1 MNSIHRGAKILI
13 PISNF
18 IDREKVAKALHAV
31 STPETHSIVLLHI
44 IEVPSL
50 TSPIDA
56 SHFKEEVDKAAEKLE
71 RVAEWIRRQG
81 YKAQVKVL
89 VARDVAEGIVEESN
103 IGGYQIILMMKRKVR
118 GGLSKLLHRSV
129 SEKVIRS
136 TKAMVLTFLVEHARK
151 LQI

>member
-1 MNSIHRGAKILI
+1 MKPFHKGARILI

-18 IDREKVAKALHAV
+18 IDREKVAKALDAV
-31 STPETHSIVLLHI
+31 STPETHSIVLLHV

-50 TSPIDA
+50 TSPIDV
-56 SHFKEEVDKAAEKLE
+56 SHFKGEVEAAAGKLE
-71 RVAEWIRRQG
+71 GIAEWIRRQG
-81 YKAQVKVL
+81 YKVEVKVL

-103 IGGYQIILMMKRKVR
+103 RGGYRIILMMKRRIR

-136 TKAMVLTFLVEHARK
+136 TKAMVLTFLVEHERK